1 MLMILWHVWGA
12 HEASKTWRTCD
23 GNYIIDLNQEYH
35 TILLITNAVP
45 RSHRGLSIHGPRGIN
60 LN

>member
-1 MLMILWHVWGA
+1 MLIGTFGEL
-12 HEASKTWRTCD
+12 KLRLNLRRTCD
-23 GNYIIDLNQEYH
+23 GNHIIDLNQEYH

-45 RSHRGLSIHGPRGIN
+45 RSHRGVYTARLEHRGIN